1 MPRRLYRGG
10 KAGLSGLFCFLALV
24 LPAVSVTAE
33 PITIELTSAEVG
45 YDQRTGEAVV
55 SYKMSKASRMVFGRF
70 TQENVGRKI
79 ELRVDGKTVT
89 APVIREPI
97 LGGVGQLSG
106 HFTPQQARD
115 IADRLSSGRSKLE
128 MELAP

>member
-1 MPRRLYRGG
+1 
-10 KAGLSGLFCFLALV
+10 LSGLFCFLALV